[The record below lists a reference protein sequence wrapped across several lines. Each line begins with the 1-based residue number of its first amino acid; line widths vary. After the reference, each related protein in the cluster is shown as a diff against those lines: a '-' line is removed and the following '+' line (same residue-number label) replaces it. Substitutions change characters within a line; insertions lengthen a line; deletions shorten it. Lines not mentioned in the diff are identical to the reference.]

1 MADDKKIKQLEKLIA
16 EYERLSKTK
25 YEFNIDSSNL
35 KQVESQIRVV
45 GRAVKDLKDEAA
57 KLDNSFENLKG
68 GIEGIVKEMG
78 NWGSATNKANKAFKN
93 IADITDRLKY
103 DEKGLSELSKKDLET
118 LQKKLKINKEE
129 LINAAKSIQ
138 NKKKN
143 LGIEQELT
151 KEEKAI
157 LIGYE
162 EEFDIVNKI
171 SEQTEKRLA
180 EEKKIEKQIGLT
192 GKALD
197 GLKKIP
203 ILGEILNI
211 DDAKEDMRDLAKQ
224 GKGSF
229 EILGKGLSSA
239 FSGLG
244 PLAIIAGIA
253 KAIQMLVGV
262 MFDADKRITSL
273 SRNLQITK
281 EEAQGVDT
289 YFKSIK
295 SSLETQ
301 FKLTKEIYQAQAELS
316 ELSALSS
323 FYSKEAIDAQII
335 LTKELKLSV
344 DEATSLNKIFEVNN
358 EKNTD
363 ALDTAY
369 NTVAQYANQNKYL
382 FSAQKILSQASK
394 ASGQLLV
401 SFKGSSKAL
410 FEATLEANKLG
421 TTLEKTKEI
430 SDSLLN
436 FEESISAEL
445 EAELLTGKD
454 LNLDRARAL
463 ALQGDYVEA
472 TKAALEN
479 VGGLAEFQKLLPIQ
493 QRALAKAVG
502 MTGDELADV
511 LIQEK
516 LIKQNQ
522 KEQYDRF
529 IEAGQERLA
538 QKLAEGKLTQDDI
551 KAANTR
557 LDAQEKFNLALD
569 QAKEVFTDL
578 VTGGTLDKLITAL
591 KALADALSEGGSI
604 FSLPERF
611 SKQLEKRKEQEAKQT
626 IGMFNERVKTEGI
639 KKSDLSPQE
648 LTQLEEAE
656 NYFKRKKAA
665 DENYNKNYKPT
676 EKRTAINTALSGGNF
691 AMSGFLG
698 DIIDKQAI
706 KEGVIPV
713 KDYVIKSLP
722 EDTVVGAGGTK
733 LGRTDEMVTLLKE
746 LIAISSKQS
755 MPKIYLGT
763 TELNTATSMGTYA
776 LNEGVTS

>member
-394 ASGQLLV
+394 VSGQLLV

-410 FEATLEANKLG
+410 FQATLEANKLG
-421 TTLEKTKEI
+421 TSLEKTKGVT
-430 SDSLLN
+430 DSLLN

-502 MTGDELADV
+502 MTGDELADRTSCSF
-511 LIQEK
+511 K
-516 LIKQNQ
+516 TKR
-522 KEQYDRF
+522 RF
-529 IEAGQERLA
+529 
-538 QKLAEGKLTQDDI
+538 
-551 KAANTR
+551 NW
-557 LDAQEKFNLALD
+557 
-569 QAKEVFTDL
+569 
-578 VTGGTLDKLITAL
+578 
-591 KALADALSEGGSI
+591 S
-604 FSLPERF
+604 
-611 SKQLEKRKEQEAKQT
+611 
-626 IGMFNERVKTEGI
+626 
-639 KKSDLSPQE
+639 
-648 LTQLEEAE
+648 
-656 NYFKRKKAA
+656 Y
-665 DENYNKNYKPT
+665 
-676 EKRTAINTALSGGNF
+676 
-691 AMSGFLG
+691 
-698 DIIDKQAI
+698 
-706 KEGVIPV
+706 
-713 KDYVIKSLP
+713 
-722 EDTVVGAGGTK
+722 
-733 LGRTDEMVTLLKE
+733 
-746 LIAISSKQS
+746 
-755 MPKIYLGT
+755 
-763 TELNTATSMGTYA
+763 
-776 LNEGVTS
+776 

>member
-1 MADDKKIKQLEKLIA
+1 MADDKKIKQLENLIA
-16 EYERLSKTK
+16 EYEKLSKKK
-25 YEFNIDSSNL
+25 YEFNIDTSNL

-45 GRAVKDLKDEAA
+45 SGAIRDLKDEAA
-57 KLDNSFENLKG
+57 KLDNTFGNLQEE
-68 GIEGIVKEMG
+68 IEGIVKEMG
-78 NWGSATNKANKAFKN
+78 NWGSATSKANKAFKN
-93 IADITDRLKY
+93 IVDITTRLKY
-103 DEKGLSELSKKDLET
+103 DEKGLGELSKKDLER

-129 LINAAKSIQ
+129 LIDAAKSIQ
-138 NKKKN
+138 TKYKIKDLTEEAIKNAQGLSEEEAAILRGLLNEFEIVNRINNK
-143 LGIEQELT
+143 T
-151 KEEKAI
+151 KE
-157 LIGYE
+157 
-162 EEFDIVNKI
+162 
-171 SEQTEKRLA
+171 RLV
-180 EEKKIEKQIGLT
+180 EEKKIERQLGLA

-203 ILGEILNI
+203 ILGDILNI

-224 GKGSF
+224 GKNDF

-253 KAIQMLVGV
+253 KAVQMFVKAS
-262 MFDADKRITSL
+262 FEADTRITSL

-316 ELSALSS
+316 NLSALSS

-394 ASGQLLV
+394 TSGQLLV

-410 FEATLEANKLG
+410 FQATLEANKLG
-421 TTLEKTKEI
+421 TSLEKTKGVT
-430 SDSLLN
+430 DSLLN

-463 ALQGDYVEA
+463 ALQGDYVGA

-502 MTGDELADV
+502 MTGDELADI

-516 LIKQNQ
+516 LIENSQ

-538 QKLAEGKLTQDDI
+538 QKLAEGKLTDDDI

-578 VTGGTLDKLITAL
+578 VSGGTLDKLITAL

-604 FSLPERF
+604 FSLPDRF
-611 SKQLEKRKEQEAKQT
+611 EKQLEKRKEQEAKQT
-626 IGMFNERVKTEGI
+626 IGAFNERVKTEGI

-648 LTQLEEAE
+648 LTQLTEAE
-656 NYFKRKKAA
+656 NYFKEKKAKEKEEKYQQQLE
-665 DENYNKNYKPT
+665 DERASA
-676 EKRTAINTALSGGNF
+676 RTGYIREPKTKETA
-691 AMSGFLG
+691 
-698 DIIDKQAI
+698 
-706 KEGVIPV
+706 V
-713 KDYVIKSLP
+713 KDYILKTLP

-755 MPKIYLGT
+755 VPRIYLGT
-763 TELNTATSMGTYA
+763 TELNTATAMNSYA